1 MTTPPAPRP
10 RVYLET
16 SVLSYLTAWPSR
28 DVVRIA
34 HQQLTVDWWARR
46 AVFDV
51 FVSDLVLDEI
61 SRGDTAAAERRI
73 EASAGLVALTTTT
86 AAEELAASLLRG
98 AALPPKAALDALHV
112 AIAAVHGMHF
122 LLTWNC
128 AHIAN
133 AAMRPRIEGVC
144 RSGGYEP
151 PIICTPEELQG
162 WGKQ

>member
-1 MTTPPAPRP
+1 MATADAPRP

-34 HQQLTVDWWARR
+34 HQQITAEWWAARQ
-46 AVFDV
+46 VFEL
-51 FVSDLVLDEI
+51 FVSDVVLDEI
-61 SRGDTAAAERRI
+61 RQGDAGAAERRI
-73 EASAGLVALTTTT
+73 EASSGLVVLTTTPS
-86 AAEELAASLLRG
+86 AESLAASLLSA
-98 AALPPKAALDALHV
+98 AALPAKAALDALHV
-112 AIAAVHGMHF
+112 ANAAVHGMHF

-133 AAMRPRIEGVC
+133 AAMRPRIETVC

-151 PIICTPEELQG
+151 PIICTPEELQS

>member
-1 MTTPPAPRP
+1 MATPDAARP

-16 SVLSYLTAWPSR
+16 SVLSYLTARPSR

-34 HQQLTVDWWARR
+34 HQQITAEWWVARE
-46 AVFDV
+46 AFELFLSDV
-51 FVSDLVLDEI
+51 VLDEI
-61 SRGDTAAAERRI
+61 RQGDAGAAERRI
-73 EASAGLVALTTTT
+73 EASTGLLVLTTTPS
-86 AAEELAASLLRG
+86 AENLAASLLSA
-98 AALPPKAALDALHV
+98 AALPARAALDALHV
-112 AIAAVHGMHF
+112 ANAAIHGMHF

-133 AAMRPRIEGVC
+133 AAMRPRIETVC

-151 PIICTPEELQG
+151 PIICTPEELQT

>member
-1 MTTPPAPRP
+1 VAQPRRCP
-10 RVYLET
+10 
-16 SVLSYLTAWPSR
+16 
-28 DVVRIA
+28 DVRIA
-34 HQQLTVDWWARR
+34 HQQITVEWWARR
-46 AVFDV
+46 DVFDL

-61 SRGDTAAAERRI
+61 SRGDAAAAERRV
-73 EASAGLVALTTTT
+73 EASAGLAALTATS
-86 AAEELAASLLRG
+86 AAENLAASLLHA

-133 AAMRPRIEGVC
+133 AAMRPRIETVC

-151 PIICTPEELQG
+151 PIICTPEELQN

>member
-1 MTTPPAPRP
+1 MTTSPPARA

-34 HQQLTVDWWARR
+34 HQQITAEWWARR
-46 AVFDV
+46 ETFDL

-61 SRGDTAAAERRI
+61 SRGDAVAAERRI
-73 EASAGLVALTTTT
+73 EVSAGLVVLTATT
-86 AAEELAASLLRG
+86 AAEELAASLLRA

-133 AAMRPRIEGVC
+133 AAMRPRIETVC

-151 PIICTPEELQG
+151 PIICTPEELQT